1 MQKEIYYYID
11 ETGSINGNSKS
22 FILSCCVTDEPN
34 ILKEKIKFLRK
45 EIENDIYFKSIDKKF
60 KEQGFHACE
69 NHFDI
74 RAKFYGLLPLLNFRA
89 YILVLRKETNYFKSL
104 KGENLTDV
112 EIYDRCIQK
121 LLYDRLLKNRNH
133 NNILIFEQFGNK
145 NQKREKE
152 IELIINNIKNEIY
165 KNHELKII
173 YNLQIKDK
181 SEILLSIT
189 DYINYIIHRLV
200 EKEPPEE
207 RMLQNFQLVEPKIG
221 LLYLMDS
228 DIFYSRKNKI
238 NIDDIR
244 CSK

>member
-165 KNHELKII
+165 NNHELKII

-200 EKEPPEE
+200 EKEPPE

>member
-121 LLYDRLLKNRNH
+121 LLYDRLLKNRNN

-165 KNHELKII
+165 NNHELKII

-200 EKEPPEE
+200 EKEPPE

>member
-200 EKEPPEE
+200 EKEPPE